1 MLKAR
6 LDVIRAIS
14 PYKSPALYRG
24 LVDLPDRGITQVTIE
39 LPYGT
44 ERFYRVPCTVY
55 IPTVNTFVTFPE
67 HSDPVLIVNDWYD
80 YD

>member
-44 ERFYRVPCTVY
+44 ERFYRVP
-55 IPTVNTFVTFPE
+55 
-67 HSDPVLIVNDWYD
+67 HSGD
-80 YD
+80 YGLYAIYRLHPYC